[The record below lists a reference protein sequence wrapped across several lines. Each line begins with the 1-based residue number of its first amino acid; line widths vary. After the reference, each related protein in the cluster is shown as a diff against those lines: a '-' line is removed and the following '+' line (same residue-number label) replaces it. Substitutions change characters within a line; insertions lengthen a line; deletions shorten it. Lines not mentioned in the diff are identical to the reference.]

1 MITINTAEMVRR
13 MTIAKGYTVTE
24 LAKLFKSTRK
34 ETAPI
39 LTAAMYEDKIRGVKV
54 GDGYKISTRYYI
66 AGTEPKKEDDGKPL
80 VYAWQRGEMKGYEAS
95 LRKEAEVRMLGRGR
109 P

>member
-1 MITINTAEMVRR
+1 MNDITTAEMVRR

-39 LTAAMYEDKIRGVKV
+39 LTAAMYEDLIRGVKV
-54 GDGYKISTRYYI
+54 GDGYKISSRYYI
-66 AGTEPKKEDDGKPL
+66 AGTEPKKEKEEKP
-80 VYAWQRGEMKGYEAS
+80 VAYAWQRGELTGYEAS

-109 P
+109 T